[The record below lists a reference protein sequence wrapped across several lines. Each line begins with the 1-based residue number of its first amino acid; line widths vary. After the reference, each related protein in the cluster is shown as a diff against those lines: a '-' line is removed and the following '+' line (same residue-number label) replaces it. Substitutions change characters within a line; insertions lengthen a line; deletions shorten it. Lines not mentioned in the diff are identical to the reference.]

1 VDWACDPTAGGQQRT
16 YRGDE
21 LKIHGDM
28 CVNAKG
34 KGTSGSPVMLWS
46 CNGGQNE
53 IWVHRSDREYALMV
67 GGYRQCLTDPGYSTT
82 NGTQLRVAA
91 CTGAS
96 DQQWSPP

>member
-21 LKIHGDM
+21 LKIHG
-28 CVNAKG
+28 
-34 KGTSGSPVMLWS
+34 VMLWS